1 MISVNKAFSNMLIDR
16 LFKTNLVVTMRS
28 VIQYQYISNRKEFIS
43 VCSYLFCINWIDIN
57 LVGEFSSLKLHSFL
71 TEVFSLV
78 VAILQ
83 ATNSRNLS
91 LKLSQIYIQSLT
103 ILFTITLITF
113 QKNFAN
119 FNSISDNFIYNNF
132 NNLSLKLSQILI

>member
-1 MISVNKAFSNMLIDR
+1 MFDLNKAFSNMLIDR

-28 VIQYQYISNRKEFIS
+28 VIQYQYVSNKKVFIS

-91 LKLSQIYIQSLT
+91 LKLSQIYIQSVTVIRWQVYLQYW
-103 ILFTITLITF
+103 IIGKLPYIKKLLRKCKNKKFEAVYF
-113 QKNFAN
+113 KQKQ
-119 FNSISDNFIYNNF
+119 
-132 NNLSLKLSQILI
+132 K